1 MEVHSSAPLKIMRGV
16 PQGSLLGPLL
26 LIIYVKNL
34 DLSILVMSILI
45 CTPMTLIY
53 CSAPKLHQVCF

>member
-1 MEVHSSAPLKIMRGV
+1 MRGV

-34 DLSILVMSILI
+34 DLNISNVNFNLYAHDTDL
-45 CTPMTLIY
+45 L
-53 CSAPKLHQVCF
+53 